1 MLLLSGMLSLVLC
14 SALAGLQHRQA
25 AQRRERSACLYQTC
39 HATKPGLLNVHIV
52 SHTHD
57 DLGWV
62 HTVDFYY
69 DHYVRTILDSVVREL
84 QANPERR
91 FTYVEMGFFS
101 RWWDDQSADT
111 RQLVRELVDAGRLE
125 FTSGGWSMNDEATT
139 HYSATVDEMTLG
151 MRWLN
156 DTLGQCARP
165 RVAWQIDPFGHAREE
180 AALFGM
186 MGFDGQ
192 FLGRIHLDD
201 KKWRQDNKLMEFLW
215 RANKYL
221 GEKGDL
227 FTGVL
232 PNVYWPPHGFCFD
245 MYCADETVR
254 EFNGPRRAKEFIEI
268 VTQQAKYYATNH
280 TVVTMGMDFHYKD
293 AAKWFDSLDNLIYY
307 VNALQQSEGSP
318 VHVLYS
324 TPACYL
330 KALHESSRRWPEYDD
345 DFFPYADSEHAYWT
359 GYYSSRPNFKF
370 FARKANGFL
379 QACKQ
384 LKVIGNVIDGDTETL
399 SRAVGVM
406 QHHDAIS
413 GTEKQHVV
421 EDYAHMTYLGI
432 RQCEAVVSR
441 AYRKLLFPPG
451 FSAALN
457 LSFCPLLNLSS
468 CPITESADEFL
479 MFAYNPLST
488 AVATYARFPV
498 SGDGYEVWKLPGTL
512 VEAQMVPVSEK
523 VLRIPERGARS
534 KSRKEIVFPISLPP
548 LGVTTYL
555 LKKYAGYLPRDSED
569 SAVYNGGSEAPAID
583 NGKYRL
589 FVDPVTGLL
598 ERVLVLSTS
607 QEIPFRQSIFMYR
620 AYEGL
625 SEKPSGAYSFNPATE
640 EPLDLGGSV
649 NYSLVKGPLVQE
661 IHQSFSRWVSQV
673 IRLYKDQDLIEF
685 EWVVGPIP
693 FYDTRGLGTGKEI
706 VSRFQTSIP
715 SNRTFYTDSNG
726 RQTVRRV
733 RNVQRPWTK
742 NITEPTSSN
751 YYPVVSWIYLKSD
764 VHNLQM
770 TVFPDRPQGG
780 TSLHNGEI
788 ELMLHR
794 RLQYDDSFGVEEPLN
809 EMGVDSEG
817 LIAKGK
823 HLVFLGSV
831 AESQR
836 KLRTVGNSLVYA
848 PLYAFQDEP
857 AEVPISTV
865 SGLDC
870 PLPANVHLLSLE
882 PVREDQFILRL
893 EHLYP
898 GVLDEELRRPAT
910 VSLKHL
916 FKAYVVTNVEETVL
930 SANQFLRG
938 SKRLRFDTLDSVS
951 TSVPEVDMSGAAT
964 NGTGGGGDD
973 GSAETDDIDSR
984 LFTVTLR
991 PADIRTFLVTVAP
1004 RYRFEPQF
1012 RRGRV

>member
-1 MLLLSGMLSLVLC
+1 
-14 SALAGLQHRQA
+14 
-25 AQRRERSACLYQTC
+25 
-39 HATKPGLLNVHIV
+39 
-52 SHTHD
+52 
-57 DLGWV
+57 
-62 HTVDFYY
+62 
-69 DHYVRTILDSVVREL
+69 
-84 QANPERR
+84 
-91 FTYVEMGFFS
+91 
-101 RWWDDQSADT
+101 
-111 RQLVRELVDAGRLE
+111 
-125 FTSGGWSMNDEATT
+125 
-139 HYSATVDEMTLG
+139 
-151 MRWLN
+151 
-156 DTLGQCARP
+156 
-165 RVAWQIDPFGHAREE
+165 
-180 AALFGM
+180 
-186 MGFDGQ
+186 
-192 FLGRIHLDD
+192 
-201 KKWRQDNKLMEFLW
+201 
-215 RANKYL
+215 
-221 GEKGDL
+221 
-227 FTGVL
+227 
-232 PNVYWPPHGFCFD
+232 
-245 MYCADETVR
+245 
-254 EFNGPRRAKEFIEI
+254 
-268 VTQQAKYYATNH
+268 
-280 TVVTMGMDFHYKD
+280 
-293 AAKWFDSLDNLIYY
+293 
-307 VNALQQSEGSP
+307 QQSEGSP

-399 SRAVGVM
+399 CERTSRLPA
-406 QHHDAIS
+406 DRLTA
-413 GTEKQHVV
+413 
-421 EDYAHMTYLGI
+421 
-432 RQCEAVVSR
+432 RVSS
-441 AYRKLLFPPG
+441 PPG
-451 FSAALN
+451 DLTTF
-457 LSFCPLLNLSS
+457 PV
-468 CPITESADEFL
+468 FL

-512 VEAQMVPVSEK
+512 VEAQV
-523 VLRIPERGARS
+523 RA
-534 KSRKEIVFPISLPP
+534 
-548 LGVTTYL
+548 T
-555 LKKYAGYLPRDSED
+555 GYLPRDSED

-583 NGKYRL
+583 NGVRAVQRNWNRCPYHNPRISKLSHGAVVAIPAVSFAQNYRL

-857 AEVPISTV
+857 TEVPIST
-865 SGLDC
+865 
-870 PLPANVHLLSLE
+870 
-882 PVREDQFILRL
+882 
-893 EHLYP
+893 
-898 GVLDEELRRPAT
+898 
-910 VSLKHL
+910 HL

-951 TSVPEVDMSGAAT
+951 TSVPEADMSGAAT

>member
-1 MLLLSGMLSLVLC
+1 
-14 SALAGLQHRQA
+14 
-25 AQRRERSACLYQTC
+25 QTC
-39 HATKPGLLNVHIV
+39 HATKPGFLNVHIV

-111 RQLVRELVDAGRLE
+111 RQLVRELVDAGEWPKPGSDFDWRPEGAPDLILSTVEVTRGVRSRRDDICGLE
-125 FTSGGWSMNDEATT
+125 TSEDTSSIFEAR
-139 HYSATVDEMTLG
+139 HSSEH
-151 MRWLN
+151 
-156 DTLGQCARP
+156 P
-165 RVAWQIDPFGHAREE
+165 SHA
-180 AALFGM
+180 ASQ

-254 EFNGPRRAKEFIEI
+254 DFNGPRRAKEFIEI

-307 VNALQQSEGSP
+307 VNALGSP

-488 AVATYARFPV
+488 AAATYARFPV

-555 LKKYAGYLPRDSED
+555 LKKYTGRPPPPPPPELRRCACPN
-569 SAVYNGGSEAPAID
+569 VC
-583 NGKYRL
+583 YRL

-607 QEIPFRQSIFMYR
+607 QEIPFRQSVFMYR

-715 SNRTFYTDSNG
+715 TNGTFYTDSNG

-733 RNVQRPWTK
+733 RNVRRPWTK

-764 VHNLQM
+764 LHNLQM

-857 AEVPISTV
+857 TEVPIST
-865 SGLDC
+865 
-870 PLPANVHLLSLE
+870 
-882 PVREDQFILRL
+882 
-893 EHLYP
+893 
-898 GVLDEELRRPAT
+898 
-910 VSLKHL
+910 
-916 FKAYVVTNVEETVL
+916 
-930 SANQFLRG
+930 
-938 SKRLRFDTLDSVS
+938 
-951 TSVPEVDMSGAAT
+951 
-964 NGTGGGGDD
+964 
-973 GSAETDDIDSR
+973 
-984 LFTVTLR
+984 
-991 PADIRTFLVTVAP
+991 
-1004 RYRFEPQF
+1004 
-1012 RRGRV
+1012 

>member
-1 MLLLSGMLSLVLC
+1 
-14 SALAGLQHRQA
+14 
-25 AQRRERSACLYQTC
+25 
-39 HATKPGLLNVHIV
+39 
-52 SHTHD
+52 
-57 DLGWV
+57 
-62 HTVDFYY
+62 
-69 DHYVRTILDSVVREL
+69 
-84 QANPERR
+84 
-91 FTYVEMGFFS
+91 
-101 RWWDDQSADT
+101 
-111 RQLVRELVDAGRLE
+111 
-125 FTSGGWSMNDEATT
+125 
-139 HYSATVDEMTLG
+139 
-151 MRWLN
+151 
-156 DTLGQCARP
+156 
-165 RVAWQIDPFGHAREE
+165 
-180 AALFGM
+180 
-186 MGFDGQ
+186 
-192 FLGRIHLDD
+192 
-201 KKWRQDNKLMEFLW
+201 
-215 RANKYL
+215 
-221 GEKGDL
+221 
-227 FTGVL
+227 
-232 PNVYWPPHGFCFD
+232 
-245 MYCADETVR
+245 
-254 EFNGPRRAKEFIEI
+254 
-268 VTQQAKYYATNH
+268 
-280 TVVTMGMDFHYKD
+280 
-293 AAKWFDSLDNLIYY
+293 
-307 VNALQQSEGSP
+307 
-318 VHVLYS
+318 
-324 TPACYL
+324 
-330 KALHESSRRWPEYDD
+330 
-345 DFFPYADSEHAYWT
+345 
-359 GYYSSRPNFKF
+359 
-370 FARKANGFL
+370 
-379 QACKQ
+379 
-384 LKVIGNVIDGDTETL
+384 
-399 SRAVGVM
+399 
-406 QHHDAIS
+406 
-413 GTEKQHVV
+413 
-421 EDYAHMTYLGI
+421 
-432 RQCEAVVSR
+432 
-441 AYRKLLFPPG
+441 
-451 FSAALN
+451 
-457 LSFCPLLNLSS
+457 
-468 CPITESADEFL
+468 
-479 MFAYNPLST
+479 
-488 AVATYARFPV
+488 
-498 SGDGYEVWKLPGTL
+498 
-512 VEAQMVPVSEK
+512 
-523 VLRIPERGARS
+523 
-534 KSRKEIVFPISLPP
+534 
-548 LGVTTYL
+548 
-555 LKKYAGYLPRDSED
+555 GYLPRDSED

-583 NGKYRL
+583 NGVCIFTHELFLSMHCPARVSARCRTEPSASFAQKYRL

-607 QEIPFRQSIFMYR
+607 QEIPFRQSVFMYR

-715 SNRTFYTDSNG
+715 NNGTFYTDSNG

-733 RNVQRPWTK
+733 RNVRRPWTK

-831 AESQR
+831 PESQR

-857 AEVPISTV
+857 TEVPIST
-865 SGLDC
+865 
-870 PLPANVHLLSLE
+870 
-882 PVREDQFILRL
+882 
-893 EHLYP
+893 
-898 GVLDEELRRPAT
+898 
-910 VSLKHL
+910 HL
-916 FKAYVVTNVEETVL
+916 FKAYVVTDVEETVL

-951 TSVPEVDMSGAAT
+951 TSAPEAATSGAAT
-964 NGTGGGGDD
+964 NGTGGGDDD

-1004 RYRFEPQF
+1004 RYRFEPEF